1 MRYAVKLA
9 YDGSLFSGWQK
20 QPGRVTVQGVLE
32 NALETFCHEKTAV
45 HGAGR
50 TDKGVHALG
59 QVASFDLTSDKP
71 AKTVLLATNA
81 NLPEPVRVVDVTP
94 VVDSFH
100 ARRSALWR
108 EYVYHVW
115 TGGACY
121 PQIRRYVWWNGRRRW
136 DMERIREACRR
147 FAGTHDFSAFCRAS
161 ERPEY
166 SVRIISSMTVAR
178 RGPLVRFRVR
188 GNAFLT
194 NMVRIMI
201 GTIDRIGAGEWEP
214 HILDRLLEG
223 ADRTEAGPT
232 APAEG
237 LTLQKVGYASL
248 SWPGRSF
255 LR

>member
-9 YDGSLFSGWQK
+9 YDGGPFSGWQK
-20 QPGRVTVQGVLE
+20 QPGRVTIQGVLE
-32 NALETFCHEKTAV
+32 EALEAFCHEKPTV

-71 AKTVLLATNA
+71 AKTVLLAANA
-81 NLPEPVRVVDVTP
+81 HLPKYVRVIDVTP
-94 VVDSFH
+94 VDTSFH
-100 ARRSALWR
+100 ARYGAVWR

-115 TGGACY
+115 MGGACY
-121 PQIRRYVWWNGRRRW
+121 PQIRPYVWWNGRRRW
-136 DMERIREACRR
+136 NMDTIREACRR
-147 FAGTHDFSAFCRAS
+147 FAGTHDFGAFCRAS
-161 ERPEY
+161 ERPENSERTIY
-166 SVRIISSMTVAR
+166 SMTVAR

-201 GTIDRIGAGEWEP
+201 GTIDKAGTGEWPLE
-214 HILDRLLEG
+214 IIDNLLEG
-223 ADRTEAGPT
+223 SERTEAGPT
-232 APAEG
+232 APAGG
-237 LTLQKVGYASL
+237 LTLMRVGYEGL
-248 SWPGRSF
+248 RWPGRSF